1 MIDAFLAQD
10 PEAGATATLLAQ
22 EDPPAEEAPAA
33 AEEAPAAEAPPAA
46 EEAPAE
52 PEIASPPEAFGY
64 EIHAHSVIE
73 MLEKL
78 LGKFTDELEDLEK
91 KERESA
97 LAFELLIT
105 DLKANIDVAE
115 EDVRQKTEERAKTAK
130 AKADAEDE
138 LEDAEAMK
146 AADEKYLA
154 EFTADCEIKASRF
167 KDRQDLRAA
176 EIEAIEKAIE
186 IISSAAVA
194 GNAQKHSMVARG
206 LSPAAAPP
214 SLSQLRAD
222 ARSPAQLRV
231 AQFLA
236 STARQLNSRV
246 LAAIAVRVEKD
257 PFKKVKKMI
266 KDLIARLMEE
276 AAAEADHKSWCDAE
290 LSVNEQTRKEK
301 TAKVEELHAEVDE
314 LVAAIA
320 KLTEEIAELVAA
332 IAELD
337 AAMAKATVIR
347 EEEKAK
353 NTETLGDAK
362 EAQAAVE
369 KAKNTET

>member
-1 MIDAFLAQD
+1 
-10 PEAGATATLLAQ
+10 
-22 EDPPAEEAPAA
+22 
-33 AEEAPAAEAPPAA
+33 
-46 EEAPAE
+46 
-52 PEIASPPEAFGY
+52 
-64 EIHAHSVIE
+64 
-73 MLEKL
+73 
-78 LGKFTDELEDLEK
+78 
-91 KERESA
+91 
-97 LAFELLIT
+97 
-105 DLKANIDVAE
+105 
-115 EDVRQKTEERAKTAK
+115 
-130 AKADAEDE
+130 
-138 LEDAEAMK
+138 MK

-154 EFTADCEIKASRF
+154 ELTADCEIKASRF
-167 KDRQDLRAA
+167 KDRQALRAA

-206 LSPAAAPP
+206 LSPAESPA

-236 STARQLNSRV
+236 DSARQLNSRV
-246 LAAIAVRVEKD
+246 LAALAVRVEKD

-301 TAKVEELHAEVDE
+301 TAKVETLHAECDE
-314 LVAAIA
+314 LTAAIA
-320 KLTEEIAELVAA
+320 KLTEEIAELVTA

-347 EEEKAK
+347 QGEKAK

-362 EAQAAVE
+362 EAQAATAFVQDPRE
-369 KAKNTET
+369 RPVKPPIFDEAYTGMQAENS